1 MIDGIKIFLAV
12 VAALCV
18 LVAVNAAVF
27 VALARAGHAHEY
39 DVTGINTETGERIVG
54 TMVDD
59 AHNGTVYG
67 VVLDRLERIPAS
79 GQWSGK
85 GLAKMSGRGK
95 TYKVEVV
102 E

>member
-1 MIDGIKIFLAV
+1 MSDGIKLFLACI
-12 VAALCV
+12 VAVIV
-18 LVAVNAAVF
+18 LVTVNAAVF
-27 VALARAGHAHEY
+27 VALARAGHTHEY
-39 DVTGINTETGERIVG
+39 AVTGINTATGERVAG

-67 VVLDRLERIPAS
+67 VVLDRLERIPTS
-79 GQWSGK
+79 GQWGGK
-85 GLAKMSGRGK
+85 GQAWMSGHGK